1 MRVTSKTEAV
11 ADFANAPESQ
21 RPSNSHESKST
32 APLWIARAVI
42 VSVAGALA
50 WYTWG
55 HWGDFQIDNG
65 RELYVPA
72 EILKGKL
79 LFRDLWYMYGPL
91 APYLKALLFRIFG
104 VHLTVLFI
112 FGLTLTIVA
121 ALVTFEIARQFHLG
135 LVTSMVPSLFFL
147 VEAFYPFIG
156 IFVVPYSYAS
166 SLPSFLGLAC
176 FYF

>member
-1 MRVTSKTEAV
+1 METVVELPRTLEPPQQNSVGVEHSEAR
-11 ADFANAPESQ
+11 E
-21 RPSNSHESKST
+21 
-32 APLWIARAVI
+32 LWAARALI
-42 VSVAGALA
+42 VAAAAALA

-55 HWGDFQIDNG
+55 HWGSFQVDNG

-104 VHLTVLFI
+104 VQLTVLFI
-112 FGLTLTIVA
+112 FGLTLTIGA

>member
-1 MRVTSKTEAV
+1 MSVTSMTEAV
-11 ADFANAPESQ
+11 ADFGNAPGSQ
-21 RPSNSHESKST
+21 RPSGASHESQST

-50 WYTWG
+50 WYTWS

-91 APYLKALLFRIFG
+91 APYLKALLFRIF
-104 VHLTVLFI
+104 I
-112 FGLTLTIVA
+112 
-121 ALVTFEIARQFHLG
+121 
-135 LVTSMVPSLFFL
+135 
-147 VEAFYPFIG
+147 
-156 IFVVPYSYAS
+156 
-166 SLPSFLGLAC
+166 
-176 FYF
+176 